1 MKTYLIPRNGM
12 EQNDYYDYV
21 SSLNIVWDDV
31 DNKNLQITGEVVKV
45 NGAIEGFEEII
56 AAA

>member
-1 MKTYLIPRNGM
+1 M